1 MDKLRRLPYKFLF
14 YFGITVVFIFLGL
27 SYWQLNSYRED
38 KSNLESLLDNSN
50 KYVIELSEVNN
61 YKQFDTITI
70 YESLEIE
77 KTWFLRSRVLNGQS
91 GYNLINLV
99 TNNNGNTLIVNRGWV
114 PIESTIDQFVEQK
127 YSDYTGKLLFYN
139 EQTVG
144 QDDIV
149 GSDFLFRIDKSF
161 IEREMNV
168 KLPEY
173 YLVLTENCGLKI
185 ECIDITQP
193 YDAPHLSY
201 SFQWLFFAICLTIV
215 IFRKNKLI

>member
-50 KYVIELSEVNN
+50 KYIIELSEVNN

-70 YESLEIE
+70 VEPLAIE

-91 GYNLINLV
+91 GYNLIHLV
-99 TNNNGNTLIVNRGWV
+99 TNNDGNSLIVNRGWV
-114 PIESTIDQFVEQK
+114 PIESTIDQFVEQR

-139 EQTVG
+139 EQSIG

-149 GSDFLFRIDKSF
+149 GSDFLFRIDKTF
-161 IEREMNV
+161 IESEINV
-168 KLPEY
+168 KLPKY
-173 YLVLTENCGLKI
+173 YLVLTENCGMKI

>member
-1 MDKLRRLPYKFLF
+1 LDKLRSLPYKFLF

-70 YESLEIE
+70 YESLTTE

-99 TNNNGNTLIVNRGWV
+99 TNNDGNSLIVNRGWV
-114 PIESTIDQFVEQK
+114 PIESTLDQFVEKK

-161 IEREMNV
+161 LESEMNV

-173 YLVLTENCGLKI
+173 YLVLTENCGMKI

>member
-38 KSNLESLLDNSN
+38 RSNLESLLDYSN

-70 YESLEIE
+70 YEPLEIE

-91 GYNLINLV
+91 GYNLIHLV
-99 TNNNGNTLIVNRGWV
+99 TNNDGNTLIVNRGWV

-127 YSDYTGKLLFYN
+127 YSEYTGKLLFYN

-144 QDDIV
+144 QDHIV

-161 IEREMNV
+161 IESEMNV

-173 YLVLTENCGLKI
+173 YLVLTENCGMKI
-185 ECIDITQP
+185 QCVDITQP

>member
-1 MDKLRRLPYKFLF
+1 LDKLRRLPYKFLF

-38 KSNLESLLDNSN
+38 KSSLESLLDNSN
-50 KYVIELSEVNN
+50 RYVIELSEVNN

-70 YESLEIE
+70 YESLTIE

-99 TNNNGNTLIVNRGWV
+99 TNNDGNSLIVNRGWV
-114 PIESTIDQFVEQK
+114 PIESTLDQFVEQK

-161 IEREMNV
+161 LESEMNV

-173 YLVLTENCGLKI
+173 YLVLTENCGMKI

>member
-1 MDKLRRLPYKFLF
+1 LDKLRRLPYKFLF

-27 SYWQLNSYRED
+27 SYWQFNSYRED
-38 KSNLESLLDNSN
+38 KSNLESLLDNNN
-50 KYVIELSEVNN
+50 KYLIELSEVNN

-70 YESLEIE
+70 VEPLAIE

-91 GYNLINLV
+91 GYNLIHLV
-99 TNNNGNTLIVNRGWV
+99 TNNDGNFLIVNRGWV
-114 PIESTIDQFVEQK
+114 PIESTIDKFLEQK

-139 EQTVG
+139 EQTIG

-149 GSDFLFRIDKSF
+149 GSDFLFRIDKTF
-161 IEREMNV
+161 IESEINV

-173 YLVLTENCGLKI
+173 YLVLTENCGMKI

-201 SFQWLFFAICLTIV
+201 SFQWLFFSICLTIV

>member
-70 YESLEIE
+70 FEPLAIE

-91 GYNLINLV
+91 GYNLIHLV
-99 TNNNGNTLIVNRGWV
+99 TNNSGNSLIVNRGWV

-127 YSDYTGKLLFYN
+127 YSDYTGKLLYYN
-139 EQTVG
+139 EKTIG

-149 GSDFLFRIDKSF
+149 GSDFLFRIDKTF
-161 IEREMNV
+161 IESEMNV

-173 YLVLTENCGLKI
+173 YLVLNENCGMKI
-185 ECIDITQP
+185 ECIDISQP

>member
-14 YFGITVVFIFLGL
+14 YFGITVVFIFLSL

-50 KYVIELSEVNN
+50 KYVIELSEVNR

-70 YESLEIE
+70 FEELAIE

-91 GYNLINLV
+91 GYNLIHLV
-99 TNNNGNTLIVNRGWV
+99 KNSAGNSLIVNRGWV
-114 PIESTIDQFVEQK
+114 PIESTIDQFVDQK
-127 YSDYTGKLLFYN
+127 YSDYTGKLLYYN
-139 EQTVG
+139 EQTIG

-149 GSDFLFRIDKSF
+149 GSDFLFRIDKTF
-161 IEREMNV
+161 IESEMNV

-173 YLVLTENCGLKI
+173 YLVLTENCGMKI

>member
-38 KSNLESLLDNSN
+38 KSSLESLLDNSN
-50 KYVIELSEVNN
+50 RYVIELSEVNN

-70 YESLEIE
+70 YESLTIE

-99 TNNNGNTLIVNRGWV
+99 TNNDGNSLIVNRGWV
-114 PIESTIDQFVEQK
+114 PIESTLDQFVEQK

-161 IEREMNV
+161 LESEMNV
-168 KLPEY
+168 KLPKY
-173 YLVLTENCGLKI
+173 YLVLTENCGMKI

>member
-27 SYWQLNSYRED
+27 SYWQLNSYKED

-91 GYNLINLV
+91 GYNLIHLV
-99 TNNNGNTLIVNRGWV
+99 TNNNGNSLIVNRGWV
-114 PIESTIDQFVEQK
+114 PIESTINQFVGQK
-127 YSDYTGKLLFYN
+127 YSDYTGKLLYYN
-139 EQTVG
+139 EQTIG

-149 GSDFLFRIDKSF
+149 GSDFLFRIDKTF
-161 IEREMNV
+161 IESEMNV

-173 YLVLTENCGLKI
+173 YLVLTENCGMKI
-185 ECIDITQP
+185 ECIDVTQP

>member
-38 KSNLESLLDNSN
+38 RSNLESLLDYSN
-50 KYVIELSEVNN
+50 KYVIELSEVDN

-70 YESLEIE
+70 YEPLEIE

-91 GYNLINLV
+91 GYNLIHLV
-99 TNNNGNTLIVNRGWV
+99 TNNDGNTLIVNRGWV

-161 IEREMNV
+161 IESEMNV

-173 YLVLTENCGLKI
+173 YLVLTENCGMKI
-185 ECIDITQP
+185 QCVDITQP

>member
-27 SYWQLNSYRED
+27 SYWQFNSYRED

-70 YESLEIE
+70 YESLAIE

-168 KLPEY
+168 KLPKY

-215 IFRKNKLI
+215 IFRKNNLI

>member
-1 MDKLRRLPYKFLF
+1 MEKLRRLPYKFLF

-50 KYVIELSEVNN
+50 KYLIELSEVNN

-70 YESLEIE
+70 VEPLAIE

-91 GYNLINLV
+91 GYNLIHLV
-99 TNNNGNTLIVNRGWV
+99 TNNDGNSLIVNRGWV
-114 PIESTIDQFVEQK
+114 PIESTIDQFVEQR

-139 EQTVG
+139 EQSIG

-149 GSDFLFRIDKSF
+149 GSDFLFRIDKTF
-161 IEREMNV
+161 IESEINV
-168 KLPEY
+168 KLPKY
-173 YLVLTENCGLKI
+173 YLVLTENCGMKI

>member
-1 MDKLRRLPYKFLF
+1 MDKLKQLPYKFLF

-50 KYVIELSEVNN
+50 KYIIELSEVNN

-70 YESLEIE
+70 YEPLVIE

-91 GYNLINLV
+91 GYNLIHLV
-99 TNNNGNTLIVNRGWV
+99 TNSDKNSLIVNRGWV
-114 PIESTIDQFVEQK
+114 PIESTIEQFTEQK
-127 YSDYTGKLLFYN
+127 YTYYTGKLLFYN
-139 EQTVG
+139 EQTIG
-144 QDDIV
+144 QDDIA
-149 GSDFLFRIDKSF
+149 GSDYLFRIDKTF
-161 IEREMNV
+161 IENEMNL

-173 YLVLTENCGLKI
+173 YLVLTENCGMKI

-215 IFRKNKLI
+215 IFRKIN

>member
-1 MDKLRRLPYKFLF
+1 MGKLRRLPYKFLF

-70 YESLEIE
+70 FEPLVIE

-91 GYNLINLV
+91 GYNLIHLV
-99 TNNNGNTLIVNRGWV
+99 TNNAGNSLIVNRGWV
-114 PIESTIDQFVEQK
+114 PIESTIDQFVKQN

-139 EQTVG
+139 EQTIG

-149 GSDFLFRIDKSF
+149 GSDFLFRIDKTF
-161 IEREMNV
+161 IESEMNV

-173 YLVLTENCGLKI
+173 YLVLTENCGMKI

>member
-1 MDKLRRLPYKFLF
+1 M
-14 YFGITVVFIFLGL
+14 
-27 SYWQLNSYRED
+27 
-38 KSNLESLLDNSN
+38 
-50 KYVIELSEVNN
+50 
-61 YKQFDTITI
+61 
-70 YESLEIE
+70 
-77 KTWFLRSRVLNGQS
+77 LNGQS
-91 GYNLINLV
+91 GYNLIHLV
-99 TNNNGNTLIVNRGWV
+99 TNNIGNSLIVNRGWV

-127 YSDYTGKLLFYN
+127 YSDYTGKLLYYN
-139 EQTVG
+139 EQTIG

-149 GSDFLFRIDKSF
+149 GSDFLFRIDKTF
-161 IEREMNV
+161 IESEMNV

-173 YLVLTENCGLKI
+173 YLVLTENCGMKI

>member
-70 YESLEIE
+70 YESLAIE

-168 KLPEY
+168 KLPKY

-215 IFRKNKLI
+215 IFRKNNLI

>member
-1 MDKLRRLPYKFLF
+1 LDKLRRLPYKFLF

-27 SYWQLNSYRED
+27 SYWQLNSYKED

-91 GYNLINLV
+91 GYNLIHLV
-99 TNNNGNTLIVNRGWV
+99 TNNDGNTLIVNRGWV

-161 IEREMNV
+161 IESEMNV

-173 YLVLTENCGLKI
+173 YLVLTENCGMKI
-185 ECIDITQP
+185 QCVDITQP

>member
-1 MDKLRRLPYKFLF
+1 MDKLKLLPYKFLF

-38 KSNLESLLDNSN
+38 KSNLESLLDNSK
-50 KYVIELSEVNN
+50 KYIIELSEVNN

-70 YESLEIE
+70 YEPLVIE

-99 TNNNGNTLIVNRGWV
+99 TNNDGNSLIVNRGWV
-114 PIESTIDQFVEQK
+114 PIESTLDQFVEKK

-161 IEREMNV
+161 LESEMNV

-173 YLVLTENCGLKI
+173 YLVLTENCGMKI

>member
-1 MDKLRRLPYKFLF
+1 LDKLRRLPYKFLF
-14 YFGITVVFIFLGL
+14 YFGITVVFIFLCL

-50 KYVIELSEVNN
+50 KYVIELSEVNK

-70 YESLEIE
+70 YESLTIE
-77 KTWFLRSRVLNGQS
+77 KTWLLRSRVLNGQS
-91 GYNLINLV
+91 GYNLIHLV
-99 TNNNGNTLIVNRGWV
+99 TNNDGNYLIVNRGWV
-114 PIESTIDQFVEQK
+114 PIESTIDQFVDQR
-127 YSDYTGKLLFYN
+127 YSNYTGKLLFYN
-139 EQTVG
+139 KQTVG

-161 IEREMNV
+161 IESEMNV

-173 YLVLTENCGLKI
+173 YLVLTENCGIKI
-185 ECIDITQP
+185 KCIDITQP

>member
-70 YESLEIE
+70 YESLAIE

-168 KLPEY
+168 KLPKY

>member
-50 KYVIELSEVNN
+50 KYVIELSEVNK

-70 YESLEIE
+70 FEPLAIE

-99 TNNNGNTLIVNRGWV
+99 TNNDGNSLIVNRGWV

-139 EQTVG
+139 EQTIG

-161 IEREMNV
+161 LESEMNV

-173 YLVLTENCGLKI
+173 YLVLTENCGMKI

>member
-1 MDKLRRLPYKFLF
+1 MDKLKLLPYKFLF

-38 KSNLESLLDNSN
+38 KSNLESLLDNSK
-50 KYVIELSEVNN
+50 KYIIELSEVNN

-70 YESLEIE
+70 YEPLVIE

-91 GYNLINLV
+91 GYNLIHLV
-99 TNNNGNTLIVNRGWV
+99 TNNAGNSLIVNRGWV
-114 PIESTIDQFVEQK
+114 PIESTIDQFVDQK
-127 YSDYTGKLLFYN
+127 YSDYTGKLLYYN
-139 EQTVG
+139 EQTIG

-149 GSDFLFRIDKSF
+149 GSDFLFRIDKTF
-161 IEREMNV
+161 IESEMNV

-173 YLVLTENCGLKI
+173 YLVLTENCGMKI

>member
-50 KYVIELSEVNN
+50 KYIIELSEVNN

-70 YESLEIE
+70 VEPLAIE

-91 GYNLINLV
+91 GYNLIHLV
-99 TNNNGNTLIVNRGWV
+99 TNNDGNSLIVNRGWV
-114 PIESTIDQFVEQK
+114 PIESTIDQFVEAK

-139 EQTVG
+139 EQSIG

-149 GSDFLFRIDKSF
+149 GSDFLFRIDKTF
-161 IEREMNV
+161 IESEINV

-173 YLVLTENCGLKI
+173 YLVLTENCGMKI

>member
-1 MDKLRRLPYKFLF
+1 LDKLRHLPYKFLF

-70 YESLEIE
+70 YESLAIE

-168 KLPEY
+168 KLPKY

-215 IFRKNKLI
+215 IFRKNNLI

>member
-1 MDKLRRLPYKFLF
+1 M
-14 YFGITVVFIFLGL
+14 VFIFLGL

-38 KSNLESLLDNSN
+38 KSNLESLLDKSN
-50 KYVIELSEVNN
+50 KYVIELSEVNK

-70 YESLEIE
+70 FEPLAIE

-91 GYNLINLV
+91 GYNLIHLV
-99 TNNNGNTLIVNRGWV
+99 TNNSGNYLIVNRGWV

-127 YSDYTGKLLFYN
+127 YSDYTGKLLYYS
-139 EQTVG
+139 EQTIG

-149 GSDFLFRIDKSF
+149 GSDFLFRIDKTF
-161 IEREMNV
+161 IESEMNV

-173 YLVLTENCGLKI
+173 YLVLTENCGMKI

>member
-1 MDKLRRLPYKFLF
+1 LDKLRRLPYKFLF

-70 YESLEIE
+70 YESLAIE

-127 YSDYTGKLLFYN
+127 YSDYTGKLLFYK

-168 KLPEY
+168 KLPKY

>member
-1 MDKLRRLPYKFLF
+1 LDKLRRLPYKFLF

-27 SYWQLNSYRED
+27 SYWQLNSYKED

-70 YESLEIE
+70 YESLAIE

-99 TNNNGNTLIVNRGWV
+99 KNNNGNTLIVNRGWV
-114 PIESTIDQFVEQK
+114 PIDSTIDQFVEQK

-168 KLPEY
+168 NLPEY

>member
-1 MDKLRRLPYKFLF
+1 LDKLRRLPYKFLF

-50 KYVIELSEVNN
+50 KYVIELSEVNKF
-61 YKQFDTITI
+61 KQFDTITI
-70 YESLEIE
+70 FEPLAIE

-91 GYNLINLV
+91 GYNLIHLV
-99 TNNNGNTLIVNRGWV
+99 TNNNGNSLIVNRGWV

-127 YSDYTGKLLFYN
+127 YSDYTGKLLYYN
-139 EQTVG
+139 EQTIG

-149 GSDFLFRIDKSF
+149 GSDFLFRIDKKF
-161 IEREMNV
+161 IESEMNV

-173 YLVLTENCGLKI
+173 YLVLTENCGMKI

>member
-1 MDKLRRLPYKFLF
+1 LDKLRRLPYKFLF

-50 KYVIELSEVNN
+50 KYVIELSEVNK
-61 YKQFDTITI
+61 YKQFDSITI
-70 YESLEIE
+70 IEPLAIE

-91 GYNLINLV
+91 GYNLIHLV
-99 TNNNGNTLIVNRGWV
+99 TNNNGNSLIVNRGWV
-114 PIESTIDQFVEQK
+114 PIESTINQFVEQK
-127 YSDYTGKLLFYN
+127 YSDYTGKLLYYN
-139 EQTVG
+139 EQTIG

-149 GSDFLFRIDKSF
+149 GSDFLFRIDKTF
-161 IEREMNV
+161 IESEMNV

-173 YLVLTENCGLKI
+173 YLVLTENCGMKI

>member
-1 MDKLRRLPYKFLF
+1 LDKLRRLPYKFLF

-27 SYWQLNSYRED
+27 SYWQFNSYRED
-38 KSNLESLLDNSN
+38 KSNLESLLDNNN
-50 KYVIELSEVNN
+50 KYLIELSEVNN

-70 YESLEIE
+70 VEPLAIE

-91 GYNLINLV
+91 GYNLIHLV
-99 TNNNGNTLIVNRGWV
+99 TNNDGNSLIVNRGWV
-114 PIESTIDQFVEQK
+114 PIESTIDKFLEQK

-139 EQTVG
+139 EQTIG

-149 GSDFLFRIDKSF
+149 GSDFLFRIDKTF
-161 IEREMNV
+161 IESEINV

-173 YLVLTENCGLKI
+173 YLVLTENCGMKI

>member
-1 MDKLRRLPYKFLF
+1 LDKLRRLPYKFLF

>member
-1 MDKLRRLPYKFLF
+1 LDKLRRLPYKFLF

-70 YESLEIE
+70 YESLAIE

-127 YSDYTGKLLFYN
+127 YSDYTGKLLFYK

-168 KLPEY
+168 KLPKY

-201 SFQWLFFAICLTIV
+201 SFQWLFFAICLPIV
-215 IFRKNKLI
+215 IFRKNNLI

>member
-50 KYVIELSEVNN
+50 KYVIELSEVNK

-70 YESLEIE
+70 FEPLAIE

-91 GYNLINLV
+91 GYNLIHLV
-99 TNNNGNTLIVNRGWV
+99 TNNNGNSLIVNRGWV
-114 PIESTIDQFVEQK
+114 PIESTINQFVEQK
-127 YSDYTGKLLFYN
+127 YSDYTGKLLYYN
-139 EQTVG
+139 EQTIG

-149 GSDFLFRIDKSF
+149 GSDFLFRIDKTF
-161 IEREMNV
+161 IESEMNV

-173 YLVLTENCGLKI
+173 YLVLTENCGMKI

>member
-70 YESLEIE
+70 FEPLAIE

-91 GYNLINLV
+91 GYNLIHLV
-99 TNNNGNTLIVNRGWV
+99 INNAGNSLIVNRGWV

-127 YSDYTGKLLFYN
+127 YSDYTGKLLYYN
-139 EQTVG
+139 EQTIG

-149 GSDFLFRIDKSF
+149 GSDFLFRIDKTF
-161 IEREMNV
+161 IESEMNV

-173 YLVLTENCGLKI
+173 YIVLTENCGMKI
-185 ECIDITQP
+185 ECIDVTQP

>member
-1 MDKLRRLPYKFLF
+1 LDKLRRLPYKFLF
-14 YFGITVVFIFLGL
+14 YLGITVVFIFLGL

-70 YESLEIE
+70 YESLAIE

>member
-1 MDKLRRLPYKFLF
+1 LDKLRSLPYKFLF

-70 YESLEIE
+70 YESLTIE

-99 TNNNGNTLIVNRGWV
+99 TNNDGNSLIVNRGWV
-114 PIESTIDQFVEQK
+114 PIESTLDQFIEKK

-161 IEREMNV
+161 LESEMNV

-173 YLVLTENCGLKI
+173 YLVLTENCGMKI

>member
-27 SYWQLNSYRED
+27 SYWQLNSYKED

-50 KYVIELSEVNN
+50 KYVVELSEVNN

-70 YESLEIE
+70 YESLAIE

-99 TNNNGNTLIVNRGWV
+99 KNDNGNTLIVNRGWV
-114 PIESTIDQFVEQK
+114 PIDSTIDQFVEQK

-168 KLPEY
+168 NLPEY